1 MSFGERD
8 TNTLRSTDAQT
19 ERRGDALQDAEL
31 EQALRN
37 FRLSVH
43 AWSEA
48 VSGSPRTLA
57 HEVRR
62 RSWRLAAGVALG
74 CFLAAGSVTG
84 ALYER
89 HQIQEA
95 ARQEAAARAAAAQE
109 RILAAERISAAD
121 RALLTNVDSDVSQE
135 VPSAME
141 PLAQLMEVGERN

>member
-8 TNTLRSTDAQT
+8 TNTPRSTDAQT

-37 FRLSVH
+37 FRQSVH

-48 VSGSPRTLA
+48 VSSSPRTLA

-74 CFLAAGSVTG
+74 SFLAVGSVTG

-95 ARQEAAARAAAAQE
+95 ARQEAAARAAAAHE

-121 RALLTNVDSDVSQE
+121 GTLLSNVDSDVSQE